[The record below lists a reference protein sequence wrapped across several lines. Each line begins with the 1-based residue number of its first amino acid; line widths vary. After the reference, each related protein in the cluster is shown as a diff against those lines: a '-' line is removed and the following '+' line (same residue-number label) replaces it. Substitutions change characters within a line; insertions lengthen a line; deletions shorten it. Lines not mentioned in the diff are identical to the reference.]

1 MYNKKTCLIQQEAGF
16 GDIFFC
22 QGISEYFSK
31 EYDIIWPVA
40 KQILETTK
48 YLKTNSN
55 IKFVSND
62 SEYEYNYIF
71 KELYESK
78 KKLKLVNNNNS
89 EEIIFLP
96 LGYSSH
102 MIEPYY
108 KKVMQ
113 AKYKICDLDYKNW
126 KQSFNFNRNIEKENK
141 LFYDVLGLK
150 DNEDYCLVNEQ
161 YVTQPDIHKKNLSKF
176 YSTFGD
182 TKFIQMQLYD
192 EFTLFDW
199 CKVFEHIN
207 SIITV
212 DTSLMYILEKL
223 NLKNK
228 TNFLCITRQPHTQ
241 EEIQEL
247 FDIPW
252 RYIHA

>member
-1 MYNKKTCLIQQEAGF
+1 MKKTCLIQQEAGF

-40 KQILETTK
+40 TQILETVK
-48 YLKTNSN
+48 YLKPNLKINFVDNNSE
-55 IKFVSND
+55 F
-62 SEYEYNYIF
+62 EYKQIF
-71 KELYESK
+71 KALYESK
-78 KKLKLVNNNNS
+78 NISKLINTNNS
-89 EEIIFLP
+89 EEILFLP

-102 MIEPYY
+102 IIQPYMRQ
-108 KKVMQ
+108 VMQ
-113 AKYKICDLDYKNW
+113 AKYRVCGIDYKNW

-150 DNEDYCLVNEQ
+150 DNENYCLVNEQ
-161 YVTQPDIHKKNLSKF
+161 YVTQPDIHRKNLSKF

-182 TKFIQMQLYD
+182 TKFIQMQIYD

-199 CKVFEHIN
+199 CKVFENMN

-223 NLKNK
+223 NLRNK

-241 EEIQEL
+241 NEIQEL
-247 FDIPW
+247 FQIPW
-252 RYIHA
+252 RYTHA